1 MKTEGS
7 ATRYQTKF
15 FKLIVIKTM
24 ILAQIW
30 TNRAMG
36 DSPATEPYLYSYL
49 IYDRGELAVQW
60 GKDSLRN
67 NQY

>member
-15 FKLIVIKTM
+15 FKVIVIKTV

-30 TNRAMG
+30 TNRAMA
-36 DSPATEPYLYSYL
+36 DSPATEPYVYSYL
-49 IYDRGELAVQW
+49 IYGRGELAVRW
-60 GKDSLRN
+60 GKDSLRST
-67 NQY
+67 QC